1 MHLWKSFIMKH
12 EKYENVLKLINKK
25 PSPVDLVNNFR
36 QNEEILDILKSPDF
50 SGFDNVNESKNTFL
64 VEYNKKIY
72 KITYF
77 GIKFLNFFKEINIT
91 ELDNISQEKGITT
104 KEIDILTNSFALGVD
119 ITKPIP
125 LVRSIDSEKYMKI
138 LGGTKRTT
146 IFSSTYSLGGYWYAV
161 VKVTDEDGNDTD
173 VLDKALGNLHN
184 DPSIADKSS
193 FVNDF
198 KKVAR
203 SIDDEI
209 EDGKLEFELDT
220 VRRYIKTFF
229 PARNNDETKSIIQEL
244 ESIRAVKGKTKSSNK
259 MKRKIFSNPNETF
272 TIWIKDHSKIKYPYP
287 TKKGTGNAKFCTARG
302 VYIFYCSIGSF
313 SRTLS
318 RILPTYTHEN
328 NRTNLYGCNI
338 IAVPPE
344 SDFTIGITPY
354 EIMKKRQNFHKK
366 EIPNIYNG
374 FNELL
379 EIQGKEP
386 IDFSFIKV
394 EGYRPNT
401 FEELNNTHK
410 DRLVTVE
417 EVDAYMKEN
426 KGSIR

>member
-50 SGFDNVNESKNTFL
+50 SGFNNVNGSKNTFL
-64 VEYNKKIY
+64 VEYNKQTY
-72 KITYF
+72 KITYY
-77 GIKFLNFFKEINIT
+77 GIKFLEYFKEINIT
-91 ELDNISQEKGITT
+91 ELDNISQEKGITGD
-104 KEIDILTNSFALGVD
+104 EIDTLSNSFALGVD

-125 LVRSIDSEKYMKI
+125 LVRSIDSEKYMRI
-138 LGGTKRTT
+138 LGGTKRTM
-146 IFSSTYSLGGYWYAV
+146 IFSSNYNLGGYWYAV
-161 VKVTDEDGNDTD
+161 VKVTDENGNDTD

-272 TIWIKDHSKIKYPYP
+272 TIWIRDYSKI
-287 TKKGTGNAKFCTARG
+287 N
-302 VYIFYCSIGSF
+302 
-313 SRTLS
+313 
-318 RILPTYTHEN
+318 
-328 NRTNLYGCNI
+328 
-338 IAVPPE
+338 
-344 SDFTIGITPY
+344 FT
-354 EIMKKRQNFHKK
+354 
-366 EIPNIYNG
+366 
-374 FNELL
+374 
-379 EIQGKEP
+379 
-386 IDFSFIKV
+386 
-394 EGYRPNT
+394 
-401 FEELNNTHK
+401 
-410 DRLVTVE
+410 
-417 EVDAYMKEN
+417 
-426 KGSIR
+426 